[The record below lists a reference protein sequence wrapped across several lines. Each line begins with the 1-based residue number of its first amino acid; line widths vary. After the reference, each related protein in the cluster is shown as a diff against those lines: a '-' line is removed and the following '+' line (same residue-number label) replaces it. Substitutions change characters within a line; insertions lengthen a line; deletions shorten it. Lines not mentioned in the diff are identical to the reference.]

1 MSDSS
6 ASPWTVAPQA
16 PLSMGFPSKKYWSE
30 LPFPFPGDLSEPTSP
45 ELADG
50 FFTTEP
56 PGKGAQITPYF
67 TLKSESSSSY
77 LTGYRVSPPVF
88 PGGSRQILLGR

>member
-30 LPFPFPGDLSEPTSP
+30 LPFPFPGDLPEPTSP